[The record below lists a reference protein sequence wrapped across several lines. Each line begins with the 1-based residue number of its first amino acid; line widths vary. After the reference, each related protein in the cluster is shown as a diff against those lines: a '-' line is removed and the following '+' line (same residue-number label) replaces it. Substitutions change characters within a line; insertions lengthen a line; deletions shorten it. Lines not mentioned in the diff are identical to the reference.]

1 MVTPSY
7 SLRCIKKEML
17 TPNVYEFRLEKPLGF
32 VFKPGQF
39 LLFDIP
45 LISNTADIQPR
56 ACSIASSPDES
67 DLLFVV
73 KLKAGGRFSQWIVDA
88 LEVGSCA
95 EVKGPFGLFTLRPNT
110 HDLLFAATG
119 AGIAPFRSQILD
131 ALKKGDRRTMHL
143 FFGVRKTEDLFWRE
157 ELESLQKAY
166 SNFHLHFCL
175 SGDDPTWQCERGR
188 IQNFLPAMIKNPE
201 TTDLYICGAP
211 EMVTDMKKMA
221 LETWKMPKANVHA
234 EGYI

>member
-7 SLRCIKKEML
+7 QIRCTQKKVIA
-17 TPNVYEFRLEKPLGF
+17 PNVYELRFEKPDGF
-32 VFKPGQF
+32 MFKPGQF
-39 LLFDIP
+39 LLFEIP
-45 LISNTADIQPR
+45 LRENPADIQPR
-56 ACSIASSPDES
+56 ACSIASVPDES

-73 KLKAGGRFSQWIVDA
+73 KLKAGGRFSRWIVDA
-88 LEVGSCA
+88 LAVGSVA
-95 EVKGPFGLFTLRPNT
+95 DVKGPFGLFTLRPNT

-131 ALKKGDRRTMHL
+131 ALKKGESRNMHL
-143 FFGVRKTEDLFWRE
+143 FFGVRKTDDLFWRE
-157 ELESLQKAY
+157 EFESLQKEY
-166 SNFHLHFCL
+166 PNFHLHLCL
-175 SGDDPTWQCERGR
+175 SGDDPVWTGERGR

-211 EMVTDMKKMA
+211 EMVTDIKKTA
-221 LETWKMPKANVHA
+221 LEMLGIPKTNVHA